1 MFDAENKTG
10 NTKSI
15 IKIILLYKDI
25 LDRVKPL
32 LSSTV

>member
-15 IKIILLYKDI
+15 IKIILLNKGI
-25 LDRVKPL
+25 LDCVKPL
-32 LSSTV
+32 LSSAV